1 MKHLLFL
8 LLGISLVIGGVIL
21 KITGKNLYE
30 VFFILGVA
38 IEIYTAYLIL
48 KNVNAD
54 SSFPP
59 RCSIPKNTAA

>member
-21 KITGKNLYE
+21 KITGKTLYE
-30 VFFILGVA
+30 VFFILGIA

-48 KNVNAD
+48 KTN
-54 SSFPP
+54 
-59 RCSIPKNTAA
+59 RTIRKH

>member
-30 VFFILGVA
+30 VFFILGIV
-38 IEIYTAYLIL
+38 IEFYTVYLIL
-48 KNVNAD
+48 KTN
-54 SSFPP
+54 
-59 RCSIPKNTAA
+59 RTIRKH